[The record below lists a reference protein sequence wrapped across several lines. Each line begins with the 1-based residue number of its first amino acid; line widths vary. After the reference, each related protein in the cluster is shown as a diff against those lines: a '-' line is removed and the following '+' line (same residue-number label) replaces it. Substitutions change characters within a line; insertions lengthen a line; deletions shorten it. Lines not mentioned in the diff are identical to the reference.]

1 MLDSLLLSEL
11 AALLQVVLIDLT
23 LAGDNAVVVGLAV
36 TGLPVRQRRW
46 AILVGVGGA
55 AVLRIGFG
63 AITLQLLQIVG
74 LLLAG
79 GVLLLWVCWK
89 MYRELRRSAHG
100 HAARGPA
107 SLRDAIVQIIL
118 ADVSMSLDNVL
129 AVAGASEGHLWVLVV
144 GLALSVLLMGVAANL
159 VAKLLERYRWI
170 AWVGLVIVLTVAL
183 RLIWDGGWDVAHHM
197 ATGPTT
203 TSP

>member
-1 MLDSLLLSEL
+1 MPDGLLLSEL

-36 TGLPVRQRRW
+36 TGLPVRQRRL
-46 AILVGVGGA
+46 AILIGVGGA

-63 AITLQLLQIVG
+63 AVTLQLLQIVG

-89 MYRELRRSAHG
+89 MYRELRRSAHA
-100 HAARGPA
+100 HAAHAPR
-107 SLRDAIVQIIL
+107 SLRDAIVQIVL

-129 AVAGASEGHLWVLVV
+129 AVAGAAEGHLWVLAL
-144 GLALSVLLMGVAANL
+144 GLALSVVLAANL

-170 AWVGLVIVLTVAL
+170 AWVGLLIVLTVAL
-183 RLIWDGGWDVAHHM
+183 RLIWDGGWDVAGHM
-197 ATGPTT
+197 AVSRP
-203 TSP
+203 